1 MSALPL
7 FALLP
12 GAAGTRHTVKRH
24 HNANGNVANLTNPS
38 GVVVEKYK
46 YDAFGKPTI
55 TDGSGNPL
63 TASAYGNRFLFTGRE
78 YLAEVNLYDYRNR
91 VYSADLGRFL
101 QTDPLRFSAGDVNIY
116 RYCENNPI
124 NATDAMGLCDDDDDD
139 PSDDDNDGI
148 TPPPSTPPTN
158 SPPFS
163 DPNNPPPTNPPP
175 SNGPQLPPPPAPS
188 PIIPQPFPD
197 APPTPIPGEPPPNAP
212 NPAPPLPPSPEP
224 GTPTQQPPATFPI
237 APPIK
242 F

>member
-1 MSALPL
+1 VPMSALPL

-124 NATDAMGLCDDDDDD
+124 NGIDPFGTENWSWSTFGRDTAVGAGAGALGGGAVALATGGAGLPAVGAGALGGGVVGAATYTGNYLWDNTFDDGGWWDQFWD
-139 PSDDDNDGI
+139 PDNVLPQDHC
-148 TPPPSTPPTN
+148 PN
-158 SPPFS
+158 S
-163 DPNNPPPTNPPP
+163 
-175 SNGPQLPPPPAPS
+175 
-188 PIIPQPFPD
+188 
-197 APPTPIPGEPPPNAP
+197 
-212 NPAPPLPPSPEP
+212 
-224 GTPTQQPPATFPI
+224 
-237 APPIK
+237 
-242 F
+242 